1 MRTLVFIFLLNCLAG
16 CVTSP
21 GKVISRG
28 DVDASTAGVRAE
40 IAGLRSDLKVGGNFG
55 LSSRGIT
62 FIAITAILCLGACVV
77 VLRWD
82 SDRRNQRVTER
93 AMLVSR
99 RVKP

>member
-1 MRTLVFIFLLNCLAG
+1 MRTLVFIFLLNCLGA
-16 CVTSP
+16 CITPSP
-21 GKVISRG
+21 KVISQG
-28 DVDASTAGVRAE
+28 DAEVNSGISAKLTAIE
-40 IAGLRSDLKVGGNFG
+40 KKIEVGGNMG

-62 FIAITAILCLGACVV
+62 LIALAAIAGGVICIIW
-77 VLRWD
+77 LRKD